1 MNPHQHQPSSPF
13 SKPLGKQRPEVR
25 SQRSEGSG
33 QPFGRTSN
41 TEHPTSN
48 IEGRRNETRD
58 QRRETRDQGHETRDT
73 RSETSSVELLAPAG
87 DRDAALAALHYGAD
101 ALYCGLERFS
111 ARAEA
116 TNFAPEQLGELVAY
130 AHSLTPRRRI
140 FVTVNTVVLER
151 ERDALLESLD
161 TLDQL
166 GVDAIIVQDLGVL
179 RFARKYFPRLALH
192 ASTQLA
198 VHNLAGAEALRELGF
213 RRVTLARELT
223 LDEVRAISAA
233 CGIETEVFIHGAL
246 CYCYSGLCLYSSQ
259 LRGRSGNRGRCAY
272 PCRELFSTSH
282 QPSAINHPP
291 SGFAFS
297 MKDLALPERVA
308 ELRAAGVA
316 SMKIEGRK
324 KTALYVGA
332 TVDYYRRQL
341 DGQLAPGEA
350 SARQEDLRTIFA
362 RPWTNLYVGGRSQ
375 RGAVDSEIVGHRGA
389 VIGRV
394 EAVVAHGGGSARLRF
409 KTTRA
414 LERHDGLQVDLPN
427 GGKPFGFP
435 IDVLRLG
442 GKNVI
447 SAPAGAVVEVEL
459 PHAHPQLPM
468 GAALYCSSSQAVKR
482 SYPFSRP
489 KPGVFKARQPVA
501 ITCTLTPDKIS
512 ARTDAGAKAELAGS
526 FQPAKEAARMAAAA
540 RGAFEKLG
548 DTRFELAAFTLENP
562 HSLFAPVSLLNDL
575 RRQLCAAL
583 DGKLAGQTTGRLAR
597 IRSAAETDLP
607 PPVATGDE
615 RWLLKVDKPGCLYAF
630 AAEDWRGVEEVSV
643 AAEVE
648 PLPKLLDE
656 LEKLGGVIGR
666 EKIRLALPVIT
677 RRWEEQDLLARVA
690 ALRAAGWQR
699 WEAANVSAWAFLG
712 LSSACGRDFQVPRT
726 HAAHATDAEALAPAY
741 QAGLDLVADWPL
753 YTLNTAAAAQL
764 LALGAS
770 RVTLSPEDGLDNMR
784 ELLKTLGERAV
795 VIVHQDTPLYI
806 AETCPVASLTG
817 ECPGPGRCE
826 FKELEMVSEAGEHVM
841 AINRRCRTYTINRH
855 PFCLAGRLAALR
867 AAGARRLRA
876 DFILRPYAAT
886 DVARIWRD
894 LRAGRAAPGAHL
906 GNFDRGLL

>member
-1 MNPHQHQPSSPF
+1 MKSQISNLKSPL
-13 SKPLGKQRPEVR
+13 SKPWNNQPPSFPSLGKDREQSSVVRDQKPEV
-25 SQRSEGSG
+25 SQGKS
-33 QPFGRTSN
+33 QNTATS
-41 TEHPTSN
+41 
-48 IEGRRNETRD
+48 
-58 QRRETRDQGHETRDT
+58 HETRAK
-73 RSETSSVELLAPAG
+73 RPETSSVELLAPAG

-116 TNFAPEQLGELVAY
+116 TNFLPEQLGELVAY
-130 AHSLTPRRRI
+130 AHSLTPRRRV

-151 ERDALLESLD
+151 ERAALLE
-161 TLDQL
+161 TLDVLDQI

-179 RFARKYFPRLALH
+179 RLARRFFPRLTLH

-198 VHNLAGAEALRELGF
+198 IHNIAGVEALHDLGV

-223 LDEVRAISAA
+223 LGEIRDISAL

-272 PCRELFSTSH
+272 PCREMFAVSH
-282 QPSAINHPP
+282 QPSAISQSS

-316 SMKIEGRK
+316 SFKIEGRK

-341 DGQLAPGEA
+341 DGALTAGEA
-350 SARQEDLRTIFA
+350 AARQEDLRTIFA
-362 RPWTNLYVGGRSQ
+362 RPWTSLYVDGRSQ
-375 RGAVDSEIVGHRGA
+375 RGVVDSEIVGHRGA
-389 VIGRV
+389 MIGRV
-394 EAVVAHGGGSARLRF
+394 EAVIAHGGGSARLRF
-409 KTTRA
+409 KTART
-414 LERHDGLQVDLPN
+414 LERHDGIQVDIP

-435 IDVLRLG
+435 IDMLRLG

-447 SAPAGAVVEVEL
+447 SAPAGTAVEVEL
-459 PHAHPQLPM
+459 PHSHPQLPV

-482 SYPFSRP
+482 SYPFPRP
-489 KPGVFKARQPVA
+489 KPGAYKIRRPVA
-501 ITCTLTPDKIS
+501 ITCTLAPDKIS
-512 ARTDAGAKAELAGS
+512 ARSALGGIAELAGN
-526 FQPAKEAARMAAAA
+526 FQPAKEATRMATVA

-548 DTRFELAAFTLENP
+548 DTNFELALFTLENP
-562 HSLFAPVSLLNDL
+562 QGLFAPVSLLNEL
-575 RRQLCAAL
+575 RRQLCATVEIAL
-583 DGKLAGQTTGRLAR
+583 AAQATERLAR
-597 IRSAAETDLP
+597 IRSEAEAVLP
-607 PPVATGDE
+607 PLTTTAEE
-615 RWLLKVDKPGCLYAF
+615 RWLLKVDRPSNLETF
-630 AAEDWRGVEEVSV
+630 TAEDWRDVEEVCV

-648 PLPKLLDE
+648 PLSQLLDG
-656 LEKLGGVIGR
+656 LAKLGGVIGR

-677 RRWEEQDLLARVA
+677 RRWEEQDLIERIHT
-690 ALRAAGWQR
+690 LRAAGWQK
-699 WEAANVSAWAFLG
+699 WEAANISAWAL
-712 LSSACGRDFQVPRT
+712 LRKK
-726 HAAHATDAEALAPAY
+726 EM
-741 QAGLDLVADWPL
+741 LDLTADWPL
-753 YTLNTAAAAQL
+753 YALNTSAAAQL
-764 LALGAS
+764 WAMGAS

-784 ELLKTLGERAV
+784 ELLKKLVERAV
-795 VIVHQDTPLYI
+795 VIVYQDTPLFI

-817 ECPGPGRCE
+817 ECPGPSSCL
-826 FKELEMVSEAGEHVM
+826 FKELEMVSDAGEHVI
-841 AINRRCRTYTINRH
+841 AVNRRCRTYTLNRH

-876 DFILRPYAAT
+876 DFILRPYTAV

-894 LRAGRAAPGAHL
+894 LRAGRAAPGTHL